1 MLLYK
6 YTYFHSIH
14 NCKRYQVEVY
24 GMLLGKK
31 RKLGRKIEEMS
42 VGEKLT
48 LTEKIEDKDLLLYLG
63 LTNDANPLYI
73 QHDYASQTP
82 FKKPIVPSIMLT
94 GIVTS
99 AVSKYLPGPGSHIME
114 QSIEFPKPIYH
125 YSTIQFL
132 FEVREIDMSNHIVVI
147 EVSATNDENEIVV
160 SGTVKVCPPHR
171 LEKMNSKT
179 LENF

>member
-1 MLLYK
+1 
-6 YTYFHSIH
+6 
-14 NCKRYQVEVY
+14 
-24 GMLLGKK
+24 MLLGKK
-31 RKLGRKIEEMS
+31 RKLGRRLEEIQ
-42 VGEKLT
+42 VGEKLA

-99 AVSKYLPGPGSHIME
+99 AVSKYLPGPGSHVVE
-114 QSIEFPKPIYH
+114 QQLSFPKPVYH
-125 YSTIQFL
+125 YGTINYL
-132 FEVREIDMSNHIVVI
+132 FEVTDVNMDKHTIDLH
-147 EVSATNDENEIVV
+147 VSATNEKDETVIK
-160 SGTVKVCPPHR
+160 GTLTVCPPHK
-171 LEKMNSKT
+171 LESMESVT